1 MTADIATRR
10 RIIRRPRLTKL
21 LDESPARIKL
31 LIAPAGYGKTTLAQ
45 EWLGDERRRAG
56 WYQGTSASADVAA
69 LAAGLAEGASE
80 IIPGAGKRMRERLR
94 ATGHPEEDVDILAEL
109 FAEDVHDWP
118 ADAWICIDDYQ
129 FAMDGAAS
137 ERFVELLVQNT
148 ATQMLVT
155 SRRRPTWATARRI
168 LYGEILEVDRRELAM
183 KTEEALSILQR
194 RRNDVAPLLDLAKGW
209 PAIIGLAAL
218 TEEEQPAYEDSPTL
232 ERFLVE
238 ELLTGLSPDALDAA
252 CHLALAPTLTSD
264 VTSFLLGH
272 RSADLLREIIN
283 LGVLWPIG
291 RKTYAIHPL
300 LATYLRGAFEE
311 LQKSPLDTVVRDL
324 VDFYISREAWDDAF
338 SLIER
343 YSLEARLPHIIGKAL
358 DGLLSGGRLS
368 TLEKWL
374 DCAASRLVE
383 DPRVDLAE
391 AELAFRLNEHSRA
404 EYLAGRAAEE
414 LAGDERV
421 RALLRAGSAAV
432 LAAKE
437 IDAITYFREAGANA
451 TSTAERREALLGEYY
466 AASELGKD
474 DAPAVL
480 EAALSLDDSSP
491 EGLMRYQVMRLT
503 HAERFGGVAEALDE
517 ALRHRHLLGR
527 IQDPLQVTSYLHAL
541 SHTFNLAARYDEAHE
556 TTEDLL
562 EISRRFRL
570 SLAVPHALADR
581 AIAEM
586 GRRAFGQA
594 HATIEQLREVT
605 PRADAFLLAV
615 SDLVAARLFISQQ
628 CFNDAVRTLART
640 RVDGLS
646 AAVAAE
652 VSAVRAVAQAG
663 CKRMRDARSSL
674 EAVDAISAPSV
685 EALVFAHAARI
696 LVKDGASSGLHR
708 ALWDAVRATG
718 NLDSFVCA
726 YRAAPELLTVLADEV
741 VDAAELGSI
750 LVQANDMALARRIGL
765 IIPVASP
772 LSRREQEV
780 AALLREGLSN
790 KEIAALLVISP
801 ATAKVHVRHIY
812 EKLGVRNRAEAVAH
826 LS

>member
-1 MTADIATRR
+1 MTTDVATRR

-21 LDESPARIKL
+21 LDDSPARIKL

-45 EWLGDERRRAG
+45 EWLGDERRRTV

-69 LAAGLAEGASE
+69 LAAGLSEAASK
-80 IIPGAGKRMRERLR
+80 IVPGAGKRMRERLR

-109 FAEDVHDWP
+109 FAEDVQDWP

-137 ERFVELLVQNT
+137 ERFVELLVDNT
-148 ATQMLVT
+148 PVQMLVT

-168 LYGEILEVDRRELAM
+168 LYGEIQEIDRRELAM

-218 TEEEQPAYEDSPTL
+218 TEEQRAYEDSPTL

-238 ELLTGLSPDALDAA
+238 ELLAGLSPDALDAA
-252 CHLALAPTLTSD
+252 CRLALAPTLTSE
-264 VTSFLLGH
+264 VTSFLLGP
-272 RSADLLREIIN
+272 RSADVLGEITN
-283 LGVLWPIG
+283 LGVLWPTG

-300 LATYLRGAFEE
+300 LATYLTGAFDE
-311 LQKSPLDTVVRDL
+311 LLKSPLDTVTGAL
-324 VDFYISREAWDDAF
+324 IDFYISRGAWDDAF
-338 SLIER
+338 SLVER
-343 YSLEARLPHIIGKAL
+343 YSLNARLPLIIAKAL
-358 DGLLSGGRLS
+358 DGLLRDGRLS

-421 RALLRAGSAAV
+421 RALLRAGYAAV

-437 IDAITYFREAGANA
+437 TNAIAYFREARADA
-451 TSTAERREALLGEYY
+451 TSTAQRREALLGEYY
-466 AASELGKD
+466 AVSELGKD
-474 DAPAVL
+474 DAGAVL

-491 EGLMRYQVMRLT
+491 EGLIRYQVMRLT
-503 HAERFGGVAEALDE
+503 HAERFGGVAKALDE

-541 SHTFNLAARYDEAHE
+541 SHTFNLAARYEEAHE
-556 TTEDLL
+556 TTEELL

-586 GRRAFGQA
+586 GRRSFGQA
-594 HATIEQLREVT
+594 HATIEKLRGIT
-605 PRADAFLLAV
+605 PPADAFLLAV
-615 SDLVAARLFISQQ
+615 SDLVAARLLISQQ
-628 CFNDAVRTLART
+628 SFEDAVRTLART
-640 RVDGLS
+640 QVDGLS

-663 CKRMRDARSSL
+663 CERMRDARSSL

-696 LVKDGASSGLHR
+696 LVRDRPSSGLHR
-708 ALWDAVRATG
+708 ALWEAVRATG

-726 YRAAPELLTVLADEV
+726 YRAAPDLLTVLANEV

-750 LVQANDMALARRIGL
+750 LVQANDTVLARRIGL
-765 IIPVASP
+765 IIPGASP
-772 LSRREQEV
+772 LSAREQQV
-780 AALLREGLSN
+780 AALLQEGLSN

-812 EKLGVRNRAEAVAH
+812 EKLGVRNRAEAVAR